1 MKKIFVTLMMVVT
14 VLSLTACGQQTND
27 ESNTQIVQEDTVK
40 QVSTGTSSNN
50 VFVYVDPETGVNYLI
65 YHGYRCGGITP
76 RYDSEGNIMITNE

>member
-1 MKKIFVTLMMVVT
+1 MKKMILVMMMVVT
-14 VLSLTACGQQTND
+14 VLSLTACGQQAKD
-27 ESNTQIVQEDTVK
+27 ETNTQTVQEDTVK
-40 QVSTGTSSNN
+40 HVSTGTSNNN

>member
-14 VLSLTACGQQTND
+14 VLSLTACGQQTKD
-27 ESNTQIVQEDTVK
+27 ETNTQTVQEDTMRY
-40 QVSTGTSSNN
+40 TSGNN
-50 VFVYVDPETGVNYLI
+50 VYVYVDPETGVNYLI